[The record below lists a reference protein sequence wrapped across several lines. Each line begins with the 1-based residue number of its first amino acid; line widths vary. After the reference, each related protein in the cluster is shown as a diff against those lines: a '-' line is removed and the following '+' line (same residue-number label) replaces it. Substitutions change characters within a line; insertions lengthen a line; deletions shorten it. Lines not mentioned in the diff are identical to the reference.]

1 MTCHVTC
8 QNAGGYPRI
17 LYAVV
22 CYYFSIIIKVSGATA
37 PLTFYWFC
45 CSFLIIIILIII
57 LTLFQIHFQKRL

>member
-37 PLTFYWFC
+37 RWPFTDSAVPSLLLLLL
-45 CSFLIIIILIII
+45 FLF
-57 LTLFQIHFQKRL
+57 LFFFLFF